1 MIERQRQARSEL
13 VVLAV
18 VVIALSRLAAGDL
31 AWIVACLLLA
41 MMIVG
46 SLQVL
51 GETAPEGV
59 PIESLITPSVAA
71 VACLGT
77 LRLVPEGLL
86 LVPAL
91 AGAAVLIDGSLR
103 LEIRMLGRTKG
114 PTEED
119 RTFLLA
125 ISLLAAFLSFTGVA
139 ALVPGGLA
147 EPASGGG
154 LRTPLTEGSL
164 VMLAAADAFVAFLLG
179 YRFAALRVTR
189 VRDAASAAL
198 GYAAAIAIAAGLV
211 RAAALPRLLGPALL
225 TLVFFLWDAFRGTE
239 PAARRDPRFV
249 WQMTLLGILAV
260 VVVVWNLM
268 LRP

>member
-18 VVIALSRLAAGDL
+18 VIVALSRLAGDES
-31 AWIVACLLLA
+31 AWLVGGLLLA
-41 MMIVG
+41 LMIVG
-46 SLQVL
+46 SLQVF
-51 GETAPEGV
+51 GETAPDGV

-71 VACLGT
+71 IASLGF
-77 LRLVPEGLL
+77 LRLVPVGLL
-86 LVPAL
+86 AIPAL
-91 AGAAVLIDGSLR
+91 AGAAVLVDGSLR
-103 LEIRMLGRTKG
+103 LEIRILGRAKG
-114 PTEED
+114 PTESE

-125 ISLLAAFLSFTGVA
+125 IALLSAFLSFTGVA
-139 ALVPGGLA
+139 ALVPDGLA
-147 EPASGGG
+147 EPVSGGV
-154 LRTPLTEGSL
+154 RAPLGEGSI

-179 YRFAALRVTR
+179 YRFAALRVSRLREAT
-189 VRDAASAAL
+189 SAAL

-249 WQMTLLGILAV
+249 WQMALLGVLGV